1 MRAVIDTSIIVS
13 AYLGGVLAIILRSF
27 KEDKFTLIASKSI
40 ADEYFRVLK
49 RPKFKIDSDAL
60 DDFSSLLVNKAE
72 FVTPLTNVTAV
83 KVDPSDNRFLEA
95 ALEGKVDY
103 VVSGDAHLL
112 ELGSFE
118 GIPILTAREFI
129 ERL

>member
-1 MRAVIDTSIIVS
+1 
-13 AYLGGVLAIILRSF
+13 VLAIILRSF